1 LGAAISGETLDTRPR
16 SGNERFQ
23 STGAIA
29 IALLSLGLACA
40 HRYSEDR
47 RDWVGP
53 RYGDFE
59 QDLAD
64 CKERMED
71 TPFRYGGD
79 PRLLFL
85 DCMEKRGWYLK
96 DRS

>member
-1 LGAAISGETLDTRPR
+1 
-16 SGNERFQ
+16 
-23 STGAIA
+23 
-29 IALLSLGLACA
+29 
-40 HRYSEDR
+40 
-47 RDWVGP
+47 VGP

-71 TPFRYGGD
+71 APFRYGGD

>member
-1 LGAAISGETLDTRPR
+1 LRAAISGETLDTRPR
-16 SGNERFQ
+16 PGNGWFR
-23 STGAIA
+23 SAGA
-29 IALLSLGLACA
+29 IALLSLGIACA

-53 RYGDFE
+53 RYGEFE

-71 TPFRYGGD
+71 APFSYGGD

-85 DCMEKRGWYLK
+85 DCMENRGWYLK